1 MGQGFLLVTTTN
13 CRLLSG
19 EMDLPLLTPTTTR
32 QLLDEIGMRP
42 RKSLGQNFL
51 IEPNLVRKSIAM
63 AEVADGER
71 VVEIGP
77 GLGTLTRGLLAA
89 GTEVYA
95 VEKDPALLQHLRKN
109 LLPHADNKLHL
120 LEADA
125 LEHPRGSLCKGDS
138 FKVVANLP
146 YAITT
151 PWLEKVLMDP
161 VPDRMVLLM
170 QKEAAQ
176 RVLAGPGTKSFG
188 PISIFVQAAYSL
200 ADQHKVS
207 PSCFFPVPD
216 VDSSLVR
223 LDRKSEPFIFSQRQ
237 RKIVRQIFTQRRK
250 QLKSQCMALNL
261 QGWMKMVITTG
272 LPETVRPEQ
281 VPVKLWMQLYES
293 S

>member
-32 QLLDEIGMRP
+32 QLLDKIGVRP

-63 AEVADGER
+63 AEVAEGEQ

-89 GTEVYA
+89 GAEVYA
-95 VEKDPALLQHLRKN
+95 VEKDSVLVGHLKED
-109 LLPHADNKLHL
+109 LLPHCDKKLHL

-125 LEHPRGSLCKGDS
+125 LDHPRGNLHKSDV

-161 VPDRMVLLM
+161 VPHRMVLLM

-176 RVLAGPGTKSFG
+176 RVLASPGTKSFG

-200 ADQHKVS
+200 AGKHKVS
-207 PSCFFPVPD
+207 PKCFFPVPD
-216 VDSSLVR
+216 IDSALVR
-223 LDRKSEPFIFSQRQ
+223 MDRKAEPFLFSQQQ
-237 RKIVRQIFTQRRK
+237 RKIIRQIFTQRRK

-261 QGWMKMVITTG
+261 GDWMKTVIAAD

-281 VPVKLWMQLYES
+281 VPVELWMQLRES
-293 S
+293 

>member
-1 MGQGFLLVTTTN
+1 
-13 CRLLSG
+13 
-19 EMDLPLLTPTTTR
+19 MDLPLLTPSTTR
-32 QLLDEIGMRP
+32 QLLDEIGVRP
-42 RKSLGQNFL
+42 RKALGQNFL

-95 VEKDPALLQHLRKN
+95 VEKDSTLLQHLREN
-109 LLPHADNKLHL
+109 LLPHADNKLYL

-125 LEHPRGSLCKGDS
+125 LEHPRGNLREGDA

-250 QLKSQCMALNL
+250 QLKSQCMARNL

-281 VPVKLWMQLYES
+281 VPVKLWMQLHES

>member
-13 CRLLSG
+13 CRLLSW
-19 EMDLPLLTPTTTR
+19 EMDLPPLTPTMTR

-42 RKSLGQNFL
+42 RKNLGQNFL

-77 GLGTLTRGLLAA
+77 GLGTLTRGLLTA
-89 GTEVYA
+89 GAEVYA
-95 VEKDPALLQHLRKN
+95 VEKDSALLQHLREN
-109 LLPHADNKLHL
+109 LLSHCDNKLHL

-125 LEHPRGSLCKGDS
+125 LEHPRGNLREGDA

-200 ADQHKVS
+200 ADRHKVS
-207 PSCFFPVPD
+207 PRCFFPVPD
-216 VDSSLVR
+216 IDSTLVR
-223 LDRKSEPFIFSQRQ
+223 LDRKAEPFLFSQRQ
-237 RKIVRQIFTQRRK
+237 RKIIRQIFKQRRK

-261 QGWMKMVITTG
+261 GDWMKTVIAAD

-281 VPVKLWMQLYES
+281 VPVKLWMQLHES
-293 S
+293 

>member
-1 MGQGFLLVTTTN
+1 
-13 CRLLSG
+13 
-19 EMDLPLLTPTTTR
+19 MDLPLLTPTTTR
-32 QLLDEIGMRP
+32 QLLDEIGVRP
-42 RKSLGQNFL
+42 RKALGQNFL

-71 VVEIGP
+71 IVEIGP
-77 GLGTLTRGLLAA
+77 GLGTLTRGLLAEGA
-89 GTEVYA
+89 EVYA
-95 VEKDPALLQHLRKN
+95 VEKDSALLQHLREN

-125 LEHPRGSLCKGDS
+125 LEHPRGNLCEGDA

-261 QGWMKMVITTG
+261 QGWMKMVIATG

-281 VPVKLWMQLYES
+281 VPVKLWMQLQES